1 MVILLIIVSL
11 VVIFGIYLIVL
22 YNGFVSK
29 RNMLEEAL
37 SGIDVILKKRF
48 DLIPNLVETVK
59 GYLIHEKETLA
70 NIVSL
75 RNQALNAG
83 TADEKIQFDK
93 KLGNAVGTIFALA
106 ENYPDLKANTNFL
119 SLQEELSEIETEV
132 ERSKR
137 YYNATVRDYN
147 IAVESFPGNIV
158 ASSFGFPKRNFL
170 EIEDEKQRE
179 TPKVQF

>member
-1 MVILLIIVSL
+1 MVILIVIVS
-11 VVIFGIYLIVL
+11 VVILLGIYLIVL
-22 YNGFVSK
+22 YNSFVSK

-70 NIVSL
+70 NIVTL
-75 RNQALNAG
+75 RNQALSAG
-83 TADEKIQFDK
+83 NEDEKLELDK
-93 KLGNAVGTIFALA
+93 KLGSAVGSIFALA
-106 ENYPDLKANTNFL
+106 ESYPDLKANTNFL
-119 SLQEELSEIETEV
+119 SLQEELSEIETEI

-137 YYNATVRDYN
+137 YYNATVREYN
-147 IAVESFPGNIV
+147 IAVESFPGNLV
-158 ASSFGFPKRNFL
+158 ANSFGFPKKNFL
-170 EIEDEKQRE
+170 EIENEKQRE